1 MRITVSWEEA
11 QQLKL
16 LLKTIIEP
24 TEAEN
29 EFIDLFCHKLDLE
42 IAKVPSDKKRN
53 ATAKA
58 TDGRVKDAKLKIF
71 NALNLMRLEGKKI
84 NINSV
89 ARDAGVSYNT
99 AKKYRAVI
107 EAGQKSHFWPASIT
121 VK

>member
-107 EAGQKSHFWPASIT
+107 EAGQK
-121 VK
+121 